1 MKFSNKKRGRW
12 RILIVALFLFLLL
25 ALIAIYAADRAVS
38 NAAKGKLFAE
48 TTSIPYNKVG
58 LLLGTGKYL
67 NNGNLNY
74 YYQYRIEAATE
85 LIKSGKV
92 KCLVIS
98 GDNSRKDYNE
108 PETMKQD
115 LIQQGVDSNLIYLDY
130 AGFRTFDSVVRLRE
144 IFGQTSATIIS
155 QPFHNERAVFIASK
169 ENISAIAFNA
179 KDVTGNAGL
188 KVQLREKLARVK
200 VYLDYLTNK
209 QPKFLGP
216 RVEIP

>member
-1 MKFSNKKRGRW
+1 MRRR
-12 RILIVALFLFLLL
+12 RIFIICLVL
-25 ALIAIYAADRAVS
+25 AVIATISILAADRAIR
-38 NAAKGKLFAE
+38 NAAKGKLFTE

-67 NNGNLNY
+67 QNGYLNY
-74 YYQYRIEAATE
+74 YYQYRIDAAAA
-85 LIKSGKV
+85 LIKSGKI
-92 KCLVIS
+92 KYIVIS

-130 AGFRTFDSVVRLRE
+130 AGFRTFDSIVRLRE

-169 ENISAIAFNA
+169 ENINAIGFNA

-200 VYLDYLTNK
+200 VYIDYLTNK